1 MLVGSAKIYKLV
13 FEVLLAGVTMVLVFR
28 VKLPLPSSL
37 YRDVNLVADPI
48 GFDEGSSL
56 WLYRLNPVKAAKA
69 GLQKTLSIL
78 DGVGVYVPDDVKNAI
93 ALLENSNV
101 DVYFVLE
108 TPDIV
113 VYTDSRSLLRGLR
126 EGGLAV
132 FDRGSG
138 TLRVRPVDFHKVL
151 EVVEARGFRYMLGFE
166 LNYKAS
172 FEARLRVSLRD
183 YQQEAYSSW
192 ARGGKRGV
200 VVLPVAAGK
209 TVVALKAIEEL
220 AVKTLVLVP
229 TIDLMHQ
236 WFENIVKLLSI
247 PPSKVGL
254 FGGGKREVNEVTIMT
269 YDSASANLENMPT
282 YFGLVVADECHH
294 AVSPSYR
301 RALENITAPYRL
313 GLTATPYRSDGLHKY
328 YERVLGPIVFSL
340 ESSVLQSRGY
350 LARHREE
357 RIYVALPEDE
367 YREYRRLMKI
377 YLDFCK
383 KAFPNVKNPKE
394 RFRRVLE
401 LASKSQEARE
411 ALRAKHRARKIAL
424 SSEAKIRVVEELLN
438 KYRSEKVLIFSRY
451 TDIVREISRRFL
463 IPRILHDTPED
474 ERKEYLKLFR
484 EGKVRVL
491 ATAMALDEGVDVP
504 DASVAI
510 VISGTGSHREYVQ
523 RLGRI
528 LRPKDREAVLIEIIT
543 KRTEEPSLAR
553 RRRRFELFEEG

>member
-1 MLVGSAKIYKLV
+1 VNGVIMV
-13 FEVLLAGVTMVLVFR
+13 FVFR

-37 YRDVNLVADPI
+37 HRDVNLVADPI
-48 GFDEGSSL
+48 GFDKGSSL

-78 DGVGVYVPDDVKNAI
+78 DSVGAYVPEEVKNAI
-93 ALLENSNV
+93 TSLEGSNA
-101 DVYFVLE
+101 DAYLVLE
-108 TPDIV
+108 APDIV
-113 VYTDSRSLLRGLR
+113 IYTDSKALVERLRRSS
-126 EGGLAV
+126 LAV
-132 FDRGSG
+132 LDRGSG
-138 TLRVRPVDFHKVL
+138 TLRLRPVDLHRVL
-151 EVVEARGFRYMLGFE
+151 GFVEAMGLRYRLGFE
-166 LNYKAS
+166 LSYGAS
-172 FEARLRVSLRD
+172 FKAELRVSLRD

-192 ARGGKRGV
+192 VKSGRRGV

-220 AVKTLVLVP
+220 SVKTLVLVP

-236 WFENIVKLLSI
+236 WFENIVKMLSI

-254 FGGGKREVNEVTIMT
+254 FGGGKREVSDVTIMT
-269 YDSASANLENMPT
+269 YDSASINLEKMPT
-282 YFGLVVADECHH
+282 YFGLVIADECHH
-294 AVSPSYR
+294 AVSPSFR
-301 RALENITAPYRL
+301 KALENTTAPYRL
-313 GLTATPYRSDGLHKY
+313 GLTATPYRSDGLHKH
-328 YERVLGPIVFSL
+328 YERVLGPIVYSL
-340 ESSVLQSRGY
+340 DSSALQSRGY

-357 RIYVALPEDE
+357 RVYVALSEGE
-367 YREYRRLMKI
+367 YKEYKRLMKV

-383 KAFPNVKNPKE
+383 KHFPNVRDPKE

-401 LASKSQEARE
+401 LASRSQEARE
-411 ALRAKHRARKIAL
+411 ALRAKHRARRIAL

-438 KYRSEKVLIFSRY
+438 RYKDEKVLIFSRY
-451 TDIVREISRRFL
+451 TDIVREVSRRFL
-463 IPRILHDTPED
+463 VPRILHDTPED

-484 EGKVRVL
+484 EGKIRVL

-528 LRPKDREAVLIEIIT
+528 LRPKEREAVLIEIIT
-543 KRTEEPSLAR
+543 KRTEEPALAK
-553 RRRRFELFEEG
+553 RRRRFEVFEEG